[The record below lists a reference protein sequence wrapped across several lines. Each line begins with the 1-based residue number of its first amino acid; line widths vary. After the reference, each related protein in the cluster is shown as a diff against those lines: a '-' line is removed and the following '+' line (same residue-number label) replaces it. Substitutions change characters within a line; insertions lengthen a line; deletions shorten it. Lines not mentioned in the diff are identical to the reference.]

1 MIADPAATAMPAP
14 VRAVVV
20 PACLSVGSPIGHIII
35 GLLP

>member
-14 VRAVVV
+14 VRAVVAQ
-20 PACLSVGSPIGHIII
+20 ACLPVGSPIGRIII